1 MGFVKRGE
9 KFFPS
14 SGIRSVSFF
23 TSRQN
28 RSWWNTAG
36 MLRVLCFPPRPPFVS
51 INHGPG
57 GVPPRMGRCSCT
69 HCHAS
74 CTRARNSS
82 SSSSSS
88 FSSSSLLFHP
98 RPLKILPPPAS
109 SRPPRLRPFSFK
121 CFFMWFRR
129 FVSTCIFFSFR
140 LAQRRPRSL
149 SSRLLSPLLASPSP
163 PLPLKRAPL
172 LLGSPA

>member
-1 MGFVKRGE
+1 MGE

-14 SGIRSVSFF
+14 SGIPEASASLPLDRIARGE
-23 TSRQN
+23 TRQGC
-28 RSWWNTAG
+28 WT
-36 MLRVLCFPPRPPFVS
+36 RVLRFPPRPPFVS
-51 INHGPG
+51 INHGPD

-69 HCHAS
+69 HCHAP

-88 FSSSSLLFHP
+88 SSSLLSHP
-98 RPLKILPPPAS
+98 LEILPPPAS
-109 SRPPRLRPFSFK
+109 SRPPCLRPFSFK

-129 FVSTCIFFSFR
+129 FVSTCIFFPSSSPNGDP
-140 LAQRRPRSL
+140 ARSL
-149 SSRLLSPLLASPSP
+149 SLPPSCALLPSP
-163 PLPLKRAPL
+163 PKRAPL